1 MQNDPP
7 AVLGAFAILRGD
19 MRPLLSSIGR
29 QAHRAVQSLK

>member
-19 MRPLLSSIGR
+19 MRTHLPGIGR
-29 QAHRAVQSLK
+29 QAHRAVQSL